1 MNPSRWPGRGPARPI
16 RLFQHNLPPRHSDHG
31 YIMISAVDK
40 AIMIIV
46 CPSCQ
51 ARYKFDESK
60 LGQRP
65 RAKTKCAKCGSAIEI
80 ENPLFGAMTLPPG
93 PEPPASEPPAEPPPT
108 PKRAPPPTPE
118 PPPAEET
125 TRKTKTI
132 SATAGARHETGKV
145 TSQDLLDSA
154 NLELSPGK
162 RYSLAVL
169 QGAATGQIF
178 PISKPRVTLGRSG
191 ADINLDDNEA
201 SRQHAAVEILGDH
214 AILRDLGSTN
224 GTFVESQRIQQHV
237 LTNQGEFR
245 IGSHVVMFIVTDV
258 D

>member
-1 MNPSRWPGRGPARPI
+1 
-16 RLFQHNLPPRHSDHG
+16 
-31 YIMISAVDK
+31 
-40 AIMIIV
+40 MIIV

-93 PEPPASEPPAEPPPT
+93 PEPPPTSPSVSAAPVGPPP
-108 PKRAPPPTPE
+108 
-118 PPPAEET
+118 EES
-125 TRKTKTI
+125 TRKTKTLAPRMTDPAAST
-132 SATAGARHETGKV
+132 SADVME
-145 TSQDLLDSA
+145 SA
-154 NLELSPGK
+154 NLELSAGK

-169 QGAATGQIF
+169 QGGSTGQIF
-178 PISKPRVTLGRSG
+178 PITKPRVTLGRAG
-191 ADINLDDNEA
+191 ADINLDDSEA

-237 LTNQGEFR
+237 LVNQGEFR
-245 IGSHVVMFIVTDV
+245 IGSHVLMLIVTEV
-258 D
+258 E

>member
-1 MNPSRWPGRGPARPI
+1 
-16 RLFQHNLPPRHSDHG
+16 
-31 YIMISAVDK
+31 
-40 AIMIIV
+40 MIIV

-65 RAKTKCAKCGSAIEI
+65 KAKTKCAKCGSAIEI
-80 ENPLFGAMTLPPG
+80 ENPMFGAMTLPPS
-93 PEPPASEPPAEPPPT
+93 PEPAA
-108 PKRAPPPTPE
+108 APPPDEPAPPQPPE
-118 PPPAEET
+118 ES

-132 SATAGARHETGKV
+132 DPTLRGGTGGQNAAVSTSAEGSDARH
-145 TSQDLLDSA
+145 
-154 NLELSPGK
+154 LELSAGK

-178 PISKPRVTLGRSG
+178 PVSKPRVVLGRAG
-191 ADINLDDNEA
+191 ADINLDDAEA

-214 AILRDLGSTN
+214 AIVRDLGSTN
-224 GTFVESQRIQQHV
+224 GTFVDLQRIQQHV

-245 IGSHVVMFIVTDV
+245 IGSHVLMFIVTDIE
-258 D
+258 